1 MPVLSKEFL
10 DIQLSIVC
18 GFTLKHVHDMIKT
31 YRHKCI
37 VDFCFVVA
45 WSCFRNWMQRLG
57 NIKKVIFPWKKN
69 LKGHH

>member
-18 GFTLKHVHDMIKT
+18 GFTLKHVDDMIKT

-37 VDFCFVVA
+37 VDFCFVVT